1 MPKKYVDEVA
11 MGRAVVKIKELLED
25 KVNTEEGK
33 GLSSN
38 DYTTAEKE
46 KLAGLKNYVLPTAS
60 TEVAGGVKV
69 GAGLEINENGV
80 LSATG
85 GGTADAVEWA
95 NVQSKPADLA
105 GFGLDDDVDDAIST
119 AIADLASKDEIAD
132 MAKKSDIADMATKT
146 DIANMATKDDIE
158 AIEGRLTGVYHFKGN
173 VADLEALEAIENP
186 EEGDVYNIGST
197 GINAGWVVDENHE
210 KGGYWDQ
217 FGMTVDFD
225 NIQTM
230 TTEEIDALFA

>member
-11 MGRAVVKIKELLED
+11 MGHAVGKIKELLED
-25 KVNTEEGK
+25 KVNIEEGK

-46 KLAGLKNYVLPTAS
+46 KLAGLENYILPTAS

-105 GFGLDDDVDDAIST
+105 GFGLDDDVDDAISA
-119 AIADLASKDEIAD
+119 AIKDLASKDDIAN
-132 MAKKSDIADMATKT
+132 MAKKS

-210 KGGYWDQ
+210 NGGYWDQ

>member
-11 MGRAVVKIKELLED
+11 MSHAVVKIKELLED

-46 KLAGLKNYVLPTAS
+46 KLAGLENYVLPTAS

-69 GAGLEINENGV
+69 GAGLQMNEEGV
-80 LSATG
+80 LSVTG

-95 NVQSKPADLA
+95 NVQSKPADLV
-105 GFGLDDDVDDAIST
+105 GFGLDDDVNTAIST
-119 AIADLASKDEIAD
+119 AIADLASKDEITE
-132 MAKKSDIADMATKT
+132 METK
-146 DIANMATKDDIE
+146 IE
-158 AIEGRLTGVYHFKGN
+158 AMEGRLTGVYHFKGN

>member
-1 MPKKYVDEVA
+1 MSKKYLDEA
-11 MGRAVVKIKELLED
+11 GLNYTIEKIKALLSN
-25 KVNTEEGK
+25 KVDIETGK
-33 GLSSN
+33 SLSSN

-46 KLAGLKNYVLPTAS
+46 KLAELENYVLPTAS
-60 TEVAGGVKV
+60 TETAGGVKV
-69 GAGLEINENGV
+69 GAGLAINENGV

-105 GFGLDDDVDDAIST
+105 GFGLDDDVDDAISA

-132 MAKKSDIADMATKT
+132 MAKKSDIEKLATK
-146 DIANMATKDDIE
+146 AELE

-173 VADLEALEAIENP
+173 VDDLTALEAIENP
-186 EEGDVYNIGST
+186 EEGDVYNIGDT
-197 GINAGWVVDENHE
+197 GINAAWVVDENHD

-217 FGMTVDFD
+217 FGMTVDLN
-225 NIQTM
+225 NIETISNQD
-230 TTEEIDALFA
+230 IDALLA

>member
-11 MGRAVVKIKELLED
+11 MSHAVVKIKELLED

-46 KLAGLKNYVLPTAS
+46 KLAGLENYVLPTAS

-69 GAGLEINENGV
+69 GAGLQMNEEGV
-80 LSATG
+80 LSVTG

-95 NVQSKPADLA
+95 NVQSKPADLV
-105 GFGLDDDVDDAIST
+105 GFGLDDDVDNAIST
-119 AIADLASKDEIAD
+119 AIANLASKDEI
-132 MAKKSDIADMATKT
+132 SNMATKT

>member
-11 MGRAVVKIKELLED
+11 MGHAVVKIKELLED

-46 KLAGLKNYVLPTAS
+46 KLAGLENYVLPTAS

-119 AIADLASKDEIAD
+119 AIADLASKD
-132 MAKKSDIADMATKT
+132 DIADMATKT

>member
-11 MGRAVVKIKELLED
+11 MGHAVGKIKELLED
-25 KVNTEEGK
+25 KVNIEEGK

-46 KLAGLKNYVLPTAS
+46 KLAGLENYVLPTAS

-105 GFGLDDDVDDAIST
+105 GFGLDDDVDDAISA
-119 AIADLASKDEIAD
+119 AIKDLASKD
-132 MAKKSDIADMATKT
+132 

-173 VADLEALEAIENP
+173 VADLDALEAIENP

-210 KGGYWDQ
+210 NGGYWDQ

>member
-46 KLAGLKNYVLPTAS
+46 KLAGLENYVLPTAS

-105 GFGLDDDVDDAIST
+105 GFGLDDDVDDAISA
-119 AIADLASKDEIAD
+119 AIKDLASKD
-132 MAKKSDIADMATKT
+132 

-173 VADLEALEAIENP
+173 VADLDALEAIENP

-210 KGGYWDQ
+210 NGGYWDQ
-217 FGMTVDFD
+217 FGMAVDFD

>member
-11 MGRAVVKIKELLED
+11 MGHAVEKIKELLED

-46 KLAGLKNYVLPTAS
+46 KLAGLENYVLPTAS

-105 GFGLDDDVDDAIST
+105 GFGLDDDVNTAIST

-132 MAKKSDIADMATKT
+132 MAKKS

>member
-11 MGRAVVKIKELLED
+11 MGHAVVKIKELLED

-46 KLAGLKNYVLPTAS
+46 KLAGLENYVLPTAS

-105 GFGLDDDVDDAIST
+105 GFGLDDDVNTAIST
-119 AIADLASKDEIAD
+119 AIADLASKDE
-132 MAKKSDIADMATKT
+132 IADMATKT

-210 KGGYWDQ
+210 NGGYWDQ